1 MRSIGVKP
9 PFFQITLPKNFDAI
23 RKNALLIGA
32 LKARSH
38 RGRLPGLSTI
48 HLLDAR
54 RELRFASHRRSF
66 RWIRS
71 GTESGRAKTRFDFA
85 RHRTPHHEWNR
96 GRSTDSQ
103 AFPKIQ
109 IIFLSQETSAD
120 VVEEALST
128 GACGYV
134 VKTKAASQLVGVV
147 KAVV

>member
-1 MRSIGVKP
+1 MRRVLIVEDFPAYRRFICS
-9 PFFQITLPKNFDAI
+9 TLVESFD
-23 RKNALLIGA
+23 LC
-32 LKARSH
+32 
-38 RGRLPGLSTI
+38 
-48 HLLDAR
+48 
-54 RELRFASHRRSF
+54 HRRSF

-128 GACGYV
+128 GACSYV
-134 VKTKAASQLVGVV
+134 VKTKAASQRWCRKSRGLRERGLLTAFGPSVISFLTRFNLQG
-147 KAVV
+147 